1 MARGDVLSA
10 LAAMLA
16 TPTGELHREVEV
28 RVGRI
33 RDGRYASG
41 VEPEHLERVLAKL
54 GSFGGWTSTSSEFTR
69 SVHFGDVALDVD
81 TEKARC
87 KKRVRSV
94 TFAVDE
100 SDLAIRL
107 SLSTE
112 APVESAS
119 LLRRRAQ
126 EGAVRGRER
135 KSFEYKRKL
144 RFDCTR
150 TVTATVHAMCTSVPQ
165 SVCELEVEATGDVE
179 AESMLLK
186 VEDVLR
192 ACASNRAKFEYSAV
206 RSA

>member
-16 TPTGELHREVEV
+16 TPTGEAHREVEV

-41 VEPEHLERVLAKL
+41 VEPEHLERVLSKL
-54 GSFGGWTSTSSEFTR
+54 GSFGGWTSTSSAFTR

-87 KKRVRSV
+87 KKRVRSI
-94 TFAVDE
+94 TFAVDA

-112 APVESAS
+112 APVDSAP

-135 KSFEYKRKL
+135 TSFEYKSKL

-165 SVCELEVEATGDVE
+165 CVCELEVEATGDVG

-186 VEDVLR
+186 VEDLLR
-192 ACASNRAKFEYSAV
+192 VCAAGRAAFEYSAV
-206 RSA
+206 ASA